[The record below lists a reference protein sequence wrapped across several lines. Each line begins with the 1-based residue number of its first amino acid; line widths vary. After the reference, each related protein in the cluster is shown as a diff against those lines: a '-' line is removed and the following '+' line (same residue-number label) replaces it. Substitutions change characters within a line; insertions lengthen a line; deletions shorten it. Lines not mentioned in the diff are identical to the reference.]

1 MYNLKESWT
10 DEDTSLTY
18 LGNLTGLIRE
28 VRSEMFEAS
37 EPDTWQ
43 CASAIPVVVVQI
55 GYWYVC
61 MNYTSSYLHLLFTY
75 YCESLTIAY
84 FYFFR
89 RPQRDRAQR
98 VRDAQAKY
106 CEEDPRA
113 EMVISNDLGRYYH
126 YDATSMLIIG
136 NRIAQ
141 AYQKALDSDVTCP
154 APTISPVPTVS
165 ASPSSYPTTYTP
177 TYSPTLVLAPIPSP
191 PPFFCEH
198 ISTFFCFS

>member
-1 MYNLKESWT
+1 
-10 DEDTSLTY
+10 
-18 LGNLTGLIRE
+18 
-28 VRSEMFEAS
+28 MFDAS
-37 EPDTWQ
+37 EAGTWQ
-43 CASAIPVVVVQI
+43 CVEEIPVVVVQI

-61 MNYTSSYLHLLFTY
+61 KICTSSYLHLLFTY
-75 YCESLTIAY
+75 CEEVLQSHISTS
-84 FYFFR
+84 FG

-136 NRIAQ
+136 NRIAH
-141 AYQKALDSDVTCP
+141 AYQKALDADVTCP

-165 ASPSSYPTTYTP
+165 TSPSSYPTTTSTP

>member
-1 MYNLKESWT
+1 MRYDQKCSMQVKLAPGNVLKKFLLW
-10 DEDTSLTY
+10 LCR
-18 LGNLTGLIRE
+18 LVTGTF
-28 VRSEMFEAS
+28 VRF
-37 EPDTWQ
+37 
-43 CASAIPVVVVQI
+43 V
-55 GYWYVC
+55 
-61 MNYTSSYLHLLFTY
+61 LLATCTCCVL
-75 YCESLTIAY
+75 YCESLKQSHISTS
-84 FYFFR
+84 FG

-136 NRIAQ
+136 NRIAH
-141 AYQKALDSDVTCP
+141 AYQKALDADVTCP
-154 APTISPVPTVS
+154 VPTISPVPTVS
-165 ASPSSYPTTYTP
+165 TSPTAYPTTSTP